1 MNSIAPFWSYS
12 SSLLHF
18 SFLFFFFSAY
28 LLLLLLLFFFVCL
41 FSSSPFHFV
50 FSPSLL
56 VYSLLIFNLSYVSL
70 MYILCP
76 MRLFFFFFF
85 FIIFL
90 CHSPVCFFIILLFL
104 FSFFCSSLL
113 SFPFLFSLIV
123 FGTFTRNHKH
133 RPQVSQVSAGKACR
147 ERMGMGNNQC
157 KKKMKIHLAMTE
169 MMIIFGKKNEDEHEK
184 KWKKIFWPCPA
195 RGCKI
200 FIRIDHQ

>member
-1 MNSIAPFWSYS
+1 MFLFSFS
-12 SSLLHF
+12 SSLLIF
-18 SFLFFFFSAY
+18 SSFFSSSLFVY
-28 LLLLLLLFFFVCL
+28 SPLLLFIL
-41 FSSSPFHFV
+41 S
-50 FSPSLL
+50 SPSLL

-70 MYILCP
+70 MFILCP
-76 MRLFFFFFF
+76 MCLFFFFFF

-123 FGTFTRNHKH
+123 FGTFTSNHKH

-157 KKKMKIHLAMTE
+157 KKMKIHLAMTE
-169 MMIIFGKKNEDEHEK
+169 MMIIFV
-184 KWKKIFWPCPA
+184 
-195 RGCKI
+195 
-200 FIRIDHQ
+200 